1 LLFEGVLTESVKEE
15 QLYVSFTVEGYFH
28 YVLGEVIWNS
38 SKHFDYHFL
47 INLSKTNRLNG
58 LNEGIQNCLLNDV
71 FENKIERLVFLI
83 DNPDFPI
90 EICILPLA
98 HHFLFQEKA
107 KIKENE
113 LESPLGRIIFLLLQS
128 PSDRDFEILRLSL
141 KFLKNINSELVN
153 KLYVEILKIDDHFHI
168 NQFKLLMSEAL
179 EHLPIEYFEN
189 VKLELLQSDNPEIQ
203 FELNIDKI
211 RLLRKSNQHN
221 LASDLIDQNNR
232 LLEEKGISIKS
243 ITLYFFGGVA
253 SMEEIP
259 RNPRLELQM
268 AFAGPAVSGVVG
280 LISVY
285 LAGPAAA
292 FGGAGNA
299 LAIMLWTLGIMNIIL
314 MAFNLLP
321 AFPMDG
327 GRLLRAWFAT
337 RMPYVKATR
346 RAADIGKIFATL
358 MFLLGLSSLNFM
370 LLFVAFFVY
379 VGASEEEKATE
390 ISVSLEGIL
399 VRNIMSAPVRSIA
412 PEMTLEELKELMFR
426 EKHRGYPV
434 MSGEALDGIIT
445 LTDLQKVPEALRTQT
460 RVDQVMTRKLYLIG
474 PEEEASTAMKMMNE
488 MQIRRLP
495 VIDEGRL
502 VGIVSREDLVRA
514 IELCREREH

>member
-1 LLFEGVLTESVKEE
+1 MVSAALSRAQLRWIYSLLFAVVLFACVALHE
-15 QLYVSFTVEGYFH
+15 
-28 YVLGEVIWNS
+28 LGHSYIAH
-38 SKHFDYHFL
+38 K
-47 INLSKTNRLNG
+47 NG
-58 LNEGIQNCLLNDV
+58 IG
-71 FENKIERLVFLI
+71 
-83 DNPDFPI
+83 
-90 EICILPLA
+90 
-98 HHFLFQEKA
+98 
-107 KIKENE
+107 
-113 LESPLGRIIFLLLQS
+113 
-128 PSDRDFEILRLSL
+128 
-141 KFLKNINSELVN
+141 
-153 KLYVEILKIDDHFHI
+153 
-168 NQFKLLMSEAL
+168 
-179 EHLPIEYFEN
+179 
-189 VKLELLQSDNPEIQ
+189 
-203 FELNIDKI
+203 
-211 RLLRKSNQHN
+211 
-221 LASDLIDQNNR
+221 
-232 LLEEKGISIKS
+232 IKS

-259 RNPRLELQM
+259 RNPRMELKM
-268 AFAGPAVSGVVG
+268 AFAGPAVSGVLG

-285 LAGPAAA
+285 LAGPAAS

-299 LAIMLWTLGIMNIIL
+299 LAIMLWTLGIMNIVL
-314 MAFNLLP
+314 MVFNLLP

-346 RAADIGKIFATL
+346 QAADIGKVFATL

-399 VRNIMSAPVRSIA
+399 VRNIMSAPVRSI
-412 PEMTLEELKELMFR
+412 PLEMTLDELKELMFR

-434 MSGEALDGIIT
+434 MSGEALEGIIT
-445 LTDLQKVPEALRTQT
+445 LTDLQRVPEAERAQLAS
-460 RVDQVMTRKLYLIG
+460 DQVMARKLYLIG
-474 PEEEASTAMKMMNE
+474 PLEEASTAMKMMND

>member
-1 LLFEGVLTESVKEE
+1 MNSSLELGKIMDIPVRLHWTFLLVILYVAWAFASFSQTVYGKTYGFGGIEPAQLRLIYSLLFAVVLFACVALHE
-15 QLYVSFTVEGYFH
+15 
-28 YVLGEVIWNS
+28 LGHSYIAH
-38 SKHFDYHFL
+38 K
-47 INLSKTNRLNG
+47 NG
-58 LNEGIQNCLLNDV
+58 IG
-71 FENKIERLVFLI
+71 
-83 DNPDFPI
+83 
-90 EICILPLA
+90 
-98 HHFLFQEKA
+98 
-107 KIKENE
+107 
-113 LESPLGRIIFLLLQS
+113 
-128 PSDRDFEILRLSL
+128 
-141 KFLKNINSELVN
+141 
-153 KLYVEILKIDDHFHI
+153 
-168 NQFKLLMSEAL
+168 
-179 EHLPIEYFEN
+179 
-189 VKLELLQSDNPEIQ
+189 
-203 FELNIDKI
+203 
-211 RLLRKSNQHN
+211 
-221 LASDLIDQNNR
+221 
-232 LLEEKGISIKS
+232 IKS

-268 AFAGPAVSGVVG
+268 AFAGPAVSGVLG

-346 RAADIGKIFATL
+346 QAAAIGKVFATL
-358 MFLLGLSSLNFM
+358 MFLLGLSTLNFM

-379 VGASEEEKATE
+379 VGASEEEKATK
-390 ISVSLEGIL
+390 ISVSLEGIS
-399 VRNIMSAPVRSIA
+399 VRDIMSAPVRSIA
-412 PEMTLEELKELMFR
+412 LEMTLEELKELMFR

-434 MSGEALDGIIT
+434 MSDEALVGIVT
-445 LTDLQKVPEALRTQT
+445 LTDLQRVPEAERAHT
-460 RVDQVMTRKLYLIG
+460 RVDQVMARKLYLIG
-474 PEEEASTAMKMMNE
+474 PLEEASTAMKMMNE

-514 IELCREREH
+514 IELCSEREH